1 MVYATDMFFVQPSDI
16 PLKPLLADR
25 AELLKEHD
33 GWELQAAFCVNKV
46 VGGQFRLYVNLA

>member
-25 AELLKEHD
+25 AELLKKHD
-33 GWELQAAFCVNKV
+33 GRELQAAFSVDKV
-46 VGGQFRLYVNLA
+46 VGGQLRLNINPA